1 MPSSPIMPSLQ
12 PTGWNE
18 AIGFFAPLSDVLLRI
33 RWFGAAALVGMMR
46 ALRLRPEDLD
56 TLFPWAL
63 LSVVINVLVWLV
75 LLGGLAGTL
84 PVKNPVSSLVEISL
98 TPNPLRPRITS
109 PVVPAP
115 RRPDGMLPVRRES
128 VPSAASP
135 AARAVALN
143 AYLKDWEGR
152 IMALAQK
159 HLLAAGHL
167 VLPQGRVVVA
177 VTIAPDGQLMQIEM
191 RQGSKNIVLVNA
203 VDTIIRE
210 AAPFPAL
217 PAIWQSPPTPL
228 RIVRTWS
235 FE

>member
-84 PVKNPVSSLVEISL
+84 PVKTPVSSLVEISL
-98 TPNPLRPRITS
+98 TPNPLRPQITS

-115 RRPDGMLPVRRES
+115 RSPDGMLPVRRES
-128 VPSAASP
+128 VRSTASP

-167 VLPQGRVVVA
+167 VLPRGRVVVA

-191 RQGSKNIVLVNA
+191 RQGSKNIALVNA

>member
-1 MPSSPIMPSLQ
+1 MKPLRRAFAALPSSSMEL
-12 PTGWNE
+12 
-18 AIGFFAPLSDVLLRI
+18 FAPVLDVLFRV
-33 RWFGAAALVGMMR
+33 RWFGSAALVGIMR
-46 ALRLRPEDLD
+46 VLRLRPEDLD
-56 TLFPWAL
+56 TLFPWVL
-63 LSVVINVLVWLV
+63 FSMVINVLVWLV

-84 PVKNPVSSLVEISL
+84 PEKPPVSSLVEISL
-98 TPNPLRPRITS
+98 TPNPLRPQITS
-109 PVVPAP
+109 PAVPAP
-115 RRPDGMLPVRRES
+115 RSPDGILPVRRES
-128 VPSAASP
+128 APATASP

-159 HLLAAGHL
+159 HLFAGGHP
-167 VLPQGRVVVA
+167 VLPRGRVVVA

-191 RQGSKNIVLVNA
+191 RQGSKNVALVSA

-217 PAIWQSPPTPL
+217 PAIWQSPPTSL